1 MKILLPVDG
10 SKSSLNATKYVAKL
24 VSNLR
29 TKCFVTIMN
38 IHDDVGLNHVKRFI
52 PKDTV
57 DDYLRELSEK
67 ELKAAQKI
75 LDQVEVQHTMVIKR
89 GNVAQEIVALAS
101 KEKFDLIVLGAKGRS
116 GFMDALVGSVAQ
128 KVVQAAKQPVLLIK

>member
-24 VSNLR
+24 VGNLR

-67 ELKAAQKI
+67 ELRAAQKI
-75 LDQVEVQHTMVIKR
+75 LDQVEVQHTMVIKS

-116 GFMDALVGSVAQ
+116 GFMDTLVGSVAQ

>member
-24 VSNLR
+24 VGNLR

>member
-24 VSNLR
+24 VGNLR

-67 ELKAAQKI
+67 ELRAAQKI
-75 LDQVEVQHTMVIKR
+75 LDLVEVQHTMVIKR

-116 GFMDALVGSVAQ
+116 GFMDTLVGSVAQ

>member
-24 VSNLR
+24 VGNLR

-116 GFMDALVGSVAQ
+116 GFMDTLVGSVAQ

>member
-24 VSNLR
+24 VGNLR

-38 IHDDVGLNHVKRFI
+38 IHDDVGLNHVTRFI

-67 ELKAAQKI
+67 ELRAAQKI

-116 GFMDALVGSVAQ
+116 GFMDTLVGSVAQ

>member
-24 VSNLR
+24 VGNLR

-67 ELKAAQKI
+67 ELRAAQKI

>member
-24 VSNLR
+24 VGNLR

-67 ELKAAQKI
+67 ELRAAQKI

-116 GFMDALVGSVAQ
+116 GFMDTLVGSVAQ

>member
-67 ELKAAQKI
+67 ELRAAQKI

>member
-24 VSNLR
+24 VGNLR

-67 ELKAAQKI
+67 ELKAAQKNQ
-75 LDQVEVQHTMVIKR
+75 DQVEVQHTMVIKR